1 MTLMDT
7 SLEERLAHLEEYDN
21 LEQLAL
27 LYEELS
33 VIGRP
38 DEAWYESRYR
48 IVDTYSRLNFSAIA
62 RRFEHRDAYLAETAQ
77 RIFAFA
83 AEIVD
88 QWSTSPL
95 FDLRVYMALIEE
107 LYQMMT
113 YYHLNYDQAMEEVDD
128 LADQIMEL

>member
-1 MTLMDT
+1 MDT

-27 LYEELS
+27 LYEELC
-33 VIGRP
+33 VLGQP
-38 DEAWYESRYR
+38 DEAWYRSRYR
-48 IVDTYSRLNFSAIA
+48 IVETYSRLNFSAIS
-62 RRFEHRDAYLAETAQ
+62 RRFEYRDGYLAETAQ

-88 QWSTSPL
+88 QWSTGPT
-95 FDLRVYMALIEE
+95 FDLRIYMALIEE

-113 YYHLNYDQAMEEVDD
+113 YYHFNYDQAMEEIDD
-128 LADQIMEL
+128 LADQIMEM